1 MLYIYTYLGLGLGR
15 YFHSERCRRDFGVV
29 HLCTYFKE
37 TDEGKVAMKSKL
49 LPTLPFKLK
58 LKLKIDSTRYRH
70 IVFCKKEP
78 EYLSLELCTLLLS
91 QI

>member
-1 MLYIYTYLGLGLGR
+1 MRRMLYIYTYLGLGLGR

-37 TDEGKVAMKSKL
+37 TDEGKVAMKGKL

-58 LKLKIDSTRYRH
+58 LIKLKIETLVHSQSSFQDLARVTR
-70 IVFCKKEP
+70 
-78 EYLSLELCTLLLS
+78 
-91 QI
+91 